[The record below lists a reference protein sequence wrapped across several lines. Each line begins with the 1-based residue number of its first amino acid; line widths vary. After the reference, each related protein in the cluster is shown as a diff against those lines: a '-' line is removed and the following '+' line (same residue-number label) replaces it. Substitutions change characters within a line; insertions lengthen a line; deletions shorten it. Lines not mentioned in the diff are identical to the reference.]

1 MSDLRISNHLIQSRK
16 VLKSVGRECLYIVS
30 IVWHLTLIQSR
41 KVLKSVGRECLYDV
55 SIVWKLW
62 LPELPFCKW
71 WVCIIFNNLEKKKIN
86 SYYMYWTIIFILL
99 WGSSW
104 SWSFGSWIYNYLCNQ
119 CNKVVSLNAAQVKVY
134 SIQHYVIK
142 FVSDLRQ
149 VGGFVRVFRFPPATK
164 LTAMI

>member
-1 MSDLRISNHLIQSRK
+1 MMYLLF
-16 VLKSVGRECLYIVS
+16 E
-30 IVWHLTLIQSR
+30 HLTLIQSR
-41 KVLKSVGRECLYDV
+41 QVLKSVGRECLYDV
-55 SIVWKLW
+55 SIFLKLW

-71 WVCIIFNNLEKKKIN
+71 WVCIIFNNLEKKRKKIN

-119 CNKVVSLNAAQVKVY
+119 CNKVVSFNPAQGEMH

-149 VGGFVRVFRFPPATK
+149 VSGFVGVFRFTPPTK